1 MEALAGQEF
10 FQVFAA
16 RGIELSDHFT
26 FLHIN
31 KDPTGTWDFRAD
43 QKSGQ
48 SFGTLPREARQTV
61 LGQEA
66 RHSFTGFGR
75 IFDTIRKTKNYTGSR
90 EKQMPSVRHE
100 HPYLL
105 HDAILQQPAVME
117 QALLANR
124 QKISRAVD
132 AAAGRS
138 RFIFVGVGTSYHGAL
153 TAERWMRRQSA
164 GRAEARAEEAFE
176 LVHSPLALGRGDVVV
191 VLTHTGGTR
200 DSLEVLRI
208 ARAAGALSLAVTGE
222 VGGQVGTSGF
232 PETDFHF
239 VTGER
244 EETFAYT
251 KSYTSAMAVVALL
264 VIGFC
269 ERGGWAAA
277 SAAADASILTAA
289 GVARM
294 PALLGKALETE
305 AEIRA
310 AARAMATRTRFAFLG
325 AGLAWFTAM
334 EAALKVKETS
344 YLPAQGYQT
353 EEILHGPFSELDEG
367 AAVIAFL
374 TGESS
379 DDRVRDVLRAAT
391 EIGAFRLAVTF
402 PRGNRDLTCD
412 QVIEVPDGPSW
423 MSPFLHLIPAQLLAY
438 HLALARGINPDTGR
452 QDQEAHARATRVFKA
467 VSQR

>member
-1 MEALAGQEF
+1 
-10 FQVFAA
+10 
-16 RGIELSDHFT
+16 
-26 FLHIN
+26 
-31 KDPTGTWDFRAD
+31 
-43 QKSGQ
+43 
-48 SFGTLPREARQTV
+48 
-61 LGQEA
+61 
-66 RHSFTGFGR
+66 
-75 IFDTIRKTKNYTGSR
+75 
-90 EKQMPSVRHE
+90 
-100 HPYLL
+100 
-105 HDAILQQPAVME
+105 ME

-124 QKISRAVD
+124 EKIARAVD

-164 GRAEARAEEAFE
+164 GRADARAEEAFE

-191 VLTHTGGTR
+191 VLTHTGGTK
-200 DSLEVLRI
+200 DSLEVLRM
-208 ARAAGALSLAVTGE
+208 ARAAGALTLAVTGE
-222 VGGQVGTSGF
+222 VGVGGQVGASGF

-269 ERGGWAAA
+269 EGAVLAAT
-277 SAAADASILTAA
+277 SAAADASILTAP
-289 GVARM
+289 GVAGM
-294 PALLGKALETE
+294 PALLSKALEAE
-305 AEIRA
+305 AGIRA
-310 AARAMATRTRFAFLG
+310 AAGAMATRTRFAFLG

-344 YLPAQGYQT
+344 YLPTQGYQT
-353 EEILHGPFSELDEG
+353 EEILHGPFSELDES

-379 DDRVRDVLRAAT
+379 DDRARDVLRAAT

-402 PRGNRDLTCD
+402 PRGNRDLACD
-412 QVIEVPDGPSW
+412 RVIEVPDGPAW

-467 VSQR
+467 GLHR

>member
-1 MEALAGQEF
+1 
-10 FQVFAA
+10 
-16 RGIELSDHFT
+16 
-26 FLHIN
+26 
-31 KDPTGTWDFRAD
+31 
-43 QKSGQ
+43 
-48 SFGTLPREARQTV
+48 
-61 LGQEA
+61 
-66 RHSFTGFGR
+66 
-75 IFDTIRKTKNYTGSR
+75 
-90 EKQMPSVRHE
+90 MPVVRHE

-105 HDAILQQPAVME
+105 HDAILQQPALME
-117 QALLANR
+117 QSLAANR
-124 QKISRAVD
+124 EKISQAVD
-132 AAAGRS
+132 AASGRG

-153 TAERWMRRQSA
+153 TAERWMRQQSA
-164 GRAEARAEEAFE
+164 GRADARAEEAFE

-200 DSLEVLRI
+200 DSLEVLRK
-208 ARAAGALSLAVTGE
+208 ARAAGALTLAVTGVLAE
-222 VGGQVGTSGF
+222 ASGF

-244 EETFAYT
+244 EVTFAYT
-251 KSYTSAMAVVALL
+251 KSYTSAMALVALL

-269 ERGGWAAA
+269 EGGGLGNA
-277 SAAADASILTAA
+277 SAPADEAMLTAA
-289 GVARM
+289 GVARV
-294 PALLGKALETE
+294 PALLAKGLEAE

-310 AARAMATRTRFAFLG
+310 AAQAMATRTRFAFLG

-374 TGESS
+374 TGEAS

-402 PRGNRDLTCD
+402 PRGNRDLARD
-412 QVIEVPDGPSW
+412 RAIETPEGPAW
-423 MSPFLHLIPAQLLAY
+423 MSPFLLLVPAQLLAY

-452 QDQEAHARATRVFKA
+452 QDQEEHARATRVFKA
-467 VSQR
+467 GR